1 MAEQPQLFL
10 ARQPILD
17 RNQNTVA
24 YELLFRSSNANA
36 ANVSDD
42 LLATASVIT
51 NLFSEMGVQSVIGK
65 HLGFVNVSGDMLL
78 ADMIE
83 LLPANQMV
91 LEILETVRIDQR
103 IIERCIALK
112 RMGFTIA
119 LDDFSLMREE
129 YQGLLPLID
138 IVKVDLM
145 ELDRGALINA
155 TQKLKKYPA
164 KLLAEKIDSQEQ
176 FDTCF
181 QLGFHYFQGYFF
193 AKPTVLSSKRTDP
206 SQLNLLKLLGL
217 VLEDAGTPALETAF
231 KQDPKLT
238 YNLLRLVNS
247 VACGVSQNI
256 NSLSQTIIVLGRR
269 QLQRW
274 LQLLLFA
281 LQEGASTFP
290 SPLMQLAATRG
301 KMMEI
306 LSRIDNNKDRGY
318 QEQAFMTGIFSLL
331 ETLIGLP
338 LKDIIEQ
345 LHLQAGI
352 REALLE
358 RSGTLGKL
366 LALCEALEKGDFGAV
381 ENILAGLPGLSANDV
396 TEAQLAAARWVSSL
410 GEPSG

>member
-1 MAEQPQLFL
+1 MNHPQLFL

-17 RNQNTVA
+17 RDQNTVA
-24 YELLFRSSNANA
+24 YELLFRNSTTNA
-36 ANVSDD
+36 ASVTDD
-42 LLATASVIT
+42 LLATAHVIT
-51 NLFSEMGVQSVIGK
+51 NLFSEMGVQSVIGNN
-65 HLGFVNVSGDMLL
+65 LGFVNVSGDMLL

-91 LEILETVRIDQR
+91 LEILETVSIDQR
-103 IIERCIALK
+103 IIDRCIALK
-112 RMGFTIA
+112 KMGFTIA
-119 LDDFSLMREE
+119 LDDFSLMRDE
-129 YQGLLPLID
+129 YRELMPLID

-145 ELDRGALINA
+145 EFDRGALINA

-176 FDTCF
+176 FNTCA

-193 AKPTVLSSKRTDP
+193 AKPTVLSSKRADP
-206 SQLNLLKLLGL
+206 SQLALLKLLGL
-217 VLEDAGTPALETAF
+217 VLEDASTPALEAAF

-247 VACGVSQNI
+247 VASGVNQHI
-256 NSLSQTIIVLGRR
+256 NSLSQAIIVLGRR

-274 LQLLLFA
+274 LQLLLFT
-281 LQEGASTFP
+281 LQAGPSNFP

-318 QEQAFMTGIFSLL
+318 QEHAFMTGIFSLL
-331 ETLIGLP
+331 ETLIGMP

-345 LHLQAGI
+345 LRLPDDI
-352 REALLE
+352 RAALLE
-358 RSGTLGKL
+358 RGGTLGRL
-366 LALCEALEKGDFGAV
+366 LALCEELEKGNFAAV
-381 ENILAGLPGLSANDV
+381 ETILTDLPGLNARDV
-396 TEAQLAAARWVSSL
+396 TEAQLAAARWVASL
-410 GEPSG
+410 SEPGN